1 MSFNEYEAFAVTV
14 GEALQELTIEAIARR
29 NESVGSGREDFDTG
43 YLSAFHRIIT
53 LIQQQADLFDIPL
66 EKICMNTL
74 KENDLI

>member
-14 GEALQELTIEAIARR
+14 GEVLQELTVEAIAKR
-29 NESVGSGREDFDTG
+29 NESVGSDRENFDAG

-66 EKICMNTL
+66 EKICMDTI
-74 KENDLI
+74 KESDLI